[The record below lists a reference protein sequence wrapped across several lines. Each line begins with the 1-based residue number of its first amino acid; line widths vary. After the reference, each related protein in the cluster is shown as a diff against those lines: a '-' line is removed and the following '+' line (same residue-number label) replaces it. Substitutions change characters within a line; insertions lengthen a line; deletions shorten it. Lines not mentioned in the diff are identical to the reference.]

1 MDRGASPSPSS
12 SPGGDAPA
20 LALPVE
26 TLAALLGA
34 ELRGAARVPLS
45 AIDPLE
51 AAASHSLSFIRDA
64 KHAQGW
70 ATTNAGAV
78 LVSRRVVDAQP
89 RQFTPRDGHALLI
102 VEDADLALIALLE
115 RIAPPIVGPPAGI
128 HPTATI
134 DPTATIAGSAHIGP
148 GVVIGASST
157 VAESAILHAGVIIGA
172 SVHIGAGS
180 QLHPGVVILDRCSIG
195 ARCLLQPGVVIGGD
209 GFGFRPN
216 PSGGPPIKIPHAGG
230 VTIGDDVEVGANTTI
245 DRGKFGDTTIG
256 HGTKIDNL
264 VQIGHNCV
272 IGNNCLICGMVGLA
286 GSVRLG
292 DGVTLGGGVGIAD
305 GRRVGDGA
313 SLGAKAGLMDN
324 VPPGEVWLGA
334 PAVPSRQALRQFAA
348 LESLPELIRP
358 IRRLLKGK
366 HPPAAPGASA
376 PPRS

>member
-1 MDRGASPSPSS
+1 MEPSASSTSPGSPS
-12 SPGGDAPA
+12 GEAPA

-34 ELRGAARVPLS
+34 ELRGSAPAPLS
-45 AIDPLE
+45 AIDSLE
-51 AAASHSLSFIRDA
+51 AAAMHSLSFIRDA
-64 KHAQGW
+64 KHAHRW

-78 LVSRRVVDAQP
+78 LVSRRVVDAKP
-89 RQFTPRDGHALLI
+89 DLFALRDGHALLI
-102 VEDADLALIALLE
+102 VEDADMALIALLE
-115 RIAPPIVGPPAGI
+115 RITPTMVGPLVGV
-128 HPTATI
+128 HPLAAI
-134 DPTATIAGSAHIGP
+134 DPTATVAETARIGAGVAIGPHSTVGDHAILHP
-148 GVVIGASST
+148 GVVIGAS
-157 VAESAILHAGVIIGA
+157 
-172 SVHIGAGS
+172 VHIGEAS
-180 QLHPGVVILDRCSIG
+180 ELQPRVVILDRCSIG

-230 VTIGDDVEVGANTTI
+230 VKIGDDVEIGANTTI

-313 SLGAKAGLMDN
+313 TLGAKAGLMVN
-324 VPPGEVWLGA
+324 VPAGETWLGA
-334 PAVPSRQALRQFAA
+334 PAVPSRQAMRQFAA
-348 LESLPELIRP
+348 IESLPELIRP

-366 HPPAAPGASA
+366 PGSE
-376 PPRS
+376 PSNERP